1 MKITFGK
8 HHMASQF
15 GANLHILLF
24 LYVLKHILLI
34 FNLLL
39 LFLHIFFTTEVLF
52 EGTTYQNTMEQ
63 WYLLSII

>member
-34 FNLLL
+34 FNLYFSFFIYFSPQKY
-39 LFLHIFFTTEVLF
+39 FLKGPPIKIPWNS
-52 EGTTYQNTMEQ
+52 GTY
-63 WYLLSII
+63 